1 MKQIT
6 LALIVSFSSAVH
18 AEEITVHVSGYV
30 KKPGMHKI
38 QSPVAPE
45 DLEKACGGW
54 SEFGAPKRLKVV
66 RLARP
71 SQAEYGDHGEPKS
84 EVFEME
90 AIPKKDKKLH
100 LKANDIVYVPMKLV
114 VGR

>member
-6 LALIVSFSSAVH
+6 LALIALFAAAAH

-30 KKPGMHKI
+30 KSPGMHKI
-38 QSPVAPE
+38 QSPIDPK

-54 SEFGAPKRLKVV
+54 SEFGAPTRLKVV

-71 SQAEYGDHGEPKS
+71 SQEEYGDPGEPKS
-84 EVFEME
+84 EVFEIK
-90 AIPKKDKKLH
+90 AIPRKDNKLH